1 MLLVAAAPVGADPR
15 VCALHMRTNT
25 PQANIVCPNK
35 HSGVGE
41 VFYNG
46 HLLDSQTYI
55 GGKVEALESGVF
67 RSDIPTR
74 FKCCPETYQVRQLLA
89 V

>member
-1 MLLVAAAPVGADPR
+1 MTGLASSAHG
-15 VCALHMRTNT
+15 VCV

-35 HSGVGE
+35 HSSVGE
-41 VFYNG
+41 VYYNG

-74 FKCCPETYQVRQLLA
+74 FKCCPETYQVGAVARFAWLLCTG
-89 V
+89 

>member
-1 MLLVAAAPVGADPR
+1 MKYI
-15 VCALHMRTNT
+15 HTNT
-25 PQANIVCPNK
+25 QANIVCPNK
-35 HSGVGE
+35 HSGGGE

-67 RSDIPTR
+67 RSDIPTW
-74 FKCCPETYQVRQLLA
+74 FKCCPETYQVMWCVCVSAGFGVVVLGC
-89 V
+89 VVCG